1 MLPAIRTVP
10 ARARPRGG
18 NPRGERTRRR
28 LVETAITVFA
38 ELGYEGASTRL
49 LAERAGVT
57 LPAIQYHFGS
67 KEGLYRAAVEHIADF
82 IAQQMAPVGS
92 RVKAALARKHL
103 PRRDLVALLVEL
115 LDIFV
120 AMVFESRRRHGRAQS
135 EARKLFI
142 ARAEIENVPA
152 LEALYDVMRKSVG
165 EPCAALIGRLT
176 NRPARDQATLLRMAA
191 LIGQVTVFCN
201 KPALRTLG
209 WQNVTRSRLRAVQ
222 TLAREQTRA
231 LYRGDGR

>member
-1 MLPAIRTVP
+1 MLQAPHMAP
-10 ARARPRGG
+10 PRPRVTQA
-18 NPRGERTRRR
+18 RGQATRRR
-28 LVETAITVFA
+28 LIETATIAFA
-38 ELGYEGASTRL
+38 ELGYDGASTRL
-49 LAERAGVT
+49 LAERAGVN

-67 KEGLYRAAVEHIADF
+67 KEGLYRAVVEDMAGF
-82 IAQQMAPVGS
+82 IAAQMAPVGK
-92 RVKAALARKHL
+92 RVGAALARKHL
-103 PRRDLVALLVEL
+103 PRRQLVALLVEL
-115 LDIFV
+115 LDVFV
-120 AMVFESRRRHGRAQS
+120 AMVFESQRRHGRAQT

-152 LEALYDVMRKSVG
+152 LETLYDAMRKSVG

-176 NRPARDQATLLRMAA
+176 GRSPRDQATLLRMAA

-209 WQNVTRSRLRAVQ
+209 WRDVTKARLRAVQ

-231 LYRGDGR
+231 LYSGDGR